1 MKIPKVTKEE
11 LVERIQSRIKEE
23 GNTLLS
29 KVLTSKIF
37 DVVFEVVVSY
47 IEEGKEVTLPHL
59 GVLGIKDVPT
69 TRRRNIG
76 LNTFFEVP
84 SYFRPKLRLNDAL
97 RHRCIDRQRT
107 FLEGEVSLGRSTK
120 EPSVKTID

>member
-1 MKIPKVTKEE
+1 MKIPKVTKEK
-11 LVERIQSRIKEE
+11 LIERIQSRIREE
-23 GNTLLS
+23 SKTMLTQVLLN
-29 KVLTSKIF
+29 KIF

-69 TRRRNIG
+69 TKRRNIG

-97 RHRCIDRQRT
+97 RHRCINRGRT
-107 FLEGEVSLGRSTK
+107 FK
-120 EPSVKTID
+120 EPTFKTVD

>member
-11 LVERIQSRIKEE
+11 LIERIQSRIKEE

-69 TRRRNIG
+69 TKRRNIG

-97 RHRCIDRQRT
+97 RHRCIERQRT
-107 FLEGEVSLGRSTK
+107 FK

>member
-1 MKIPKVTKEE
+1 MKISKVTKEE
-11 LVERIQSRIKEE
+11 VIERIQSRVKEE

-37 DVVFEVVVSY
+37 DIVFEVVVAY

-59 GVLGIKDVPT
+59 GVLGVKPIPT

-76 LNTFFEVP
+76 LNTFFEVAA
-84 SYFRPKLRLNDAL
+84 YFRPKLRLNDAL
-97 RHRCIDRQRT
+97 RHRCMERGRT
-107 FLEGEVSLGRSTK
+107 FKQSTF
-120 EPSVKTID
+120 KTVD

>member
-11 LVERIQSRIKEE
+11 LIERIQNRVKEE
-23 GNTLLS
+23 SNTLLS
-29 KVLTSKIF
+29 KVLTAKIF

-59 GVLGIKDVPT
+59 GVLGIKDVKT
-69 TRRRNIG
+69 AKRRNIG

-97 RHRCIDRQRT
+97 RHRCIKRERT
-107 FLEGEVSLGRSTK
+107 FK
-120 EPSVKTID
+120 EPSIKTVD